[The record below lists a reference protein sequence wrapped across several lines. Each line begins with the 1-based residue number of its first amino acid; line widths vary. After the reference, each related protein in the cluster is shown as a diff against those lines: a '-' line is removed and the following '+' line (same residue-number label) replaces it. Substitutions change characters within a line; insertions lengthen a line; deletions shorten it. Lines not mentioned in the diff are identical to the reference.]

1 MPQRARKK
9 MQNNVEITIK
19 TEQAEKTFEGKCLTG
34 ALIQENMNDG
44 KRSTQCLMVGIASHG
59 EILQGIAA
67 SSAQIIDMLSE
78 GDPVEKV
85 ILFQFLK
92 DEMKKM
98 LDPREYEILEEI
110 VLTKGA
116 ENE

>member
-59 EILQGIAA
+59 EILQGIAKGDQNEEVQMLCNA
-67 SSAQIIDMLSE
+67 SN
-78 GDPVEKV
+78 V
-85 ILFQFLK
+85 IN
-92 DEMKKM
+92 M
-98 LDPREYEILEEI
+98 RIHEILGG
-110 VLTKGA
+110 KDNGG
-116 ENE
+116 N

>member
-1 MPQRARKK
+1 MPQKARKK

-19 TEQAEKTFEGKCLTG
+19 TEQAEETFVGKCLTG
-34 ALIQENMNDG
+34 TLVQESMKDG
-44 KRSTQCLMVGIASHG
+44 KRSTQCLLVGIASHG

-67 SSAQIIDMLSE
+67 SSAQIIDTLAE
-78 GDPVEKV
+78 GDPIKKI

-110 VLTKGA
+110 DLSKGVRH
-116 ENE
+116 E

>member
-1 MPQRARKK
+1 MPQKARKK

-19 TEQAEKTFEGKCLTG
+19 TEQAEETFLGKCLTG
-34 ALIQENMNDG
+34 SLVQESMKDG
-44 KRSTQCLMVGIASHG
+44 KRSTQCLLVGVASHG

-67 SSAQIIDMLSE
+67 SSAQTIDMLSE
-78 GDPVEKV
+78 GNPAMKV

-110 VLTKGA
+110 DLAKGGA
-116 ENE
+116 NE

>member
-1 MPQRARKK
+1 
-9 MQNNVEITIK
+9 
-19 TEQAEKTFEGKCLTG
+19 
-34 ALIQENMNDG
+34 
-44 KRSTQCLMVGIASHG
+44 MVGIASHG
-59 EILQGIAA
+59 EILQEIAA

-78 GDPVEKV
+78 GDPVKKV

-110 VLTKGA
+110 DLTKGA

>member
-19 TEQAEKTFEGKCLTG
+19 TEQAEKTFEGKRLTG

-44 KRSTQCLMVGIASHG
+44 KRSTQCL
-59 EILQGIAA
+59 IAA

-78 GDPVEKV
+78 GDPVKKV

-110 VLTKGA
+110 DLTKGA